1 MTAPAQLLRFAVEGG
16 RVRKAA
22 SALEQASP
30 QLATALRRA
39 MPFLARRG
47 GQVTLCFARALPVS
61 ELLADLPRPIHAT
74 HLTSPSGA
82 RGALVLDAGA
92 IGMILD
98 GVLGGDGRTPPKL
111 DPQGLTPPQVALLA
125 RVIDGAV
132 TSLSDVLARRFGFAL
147 QSVAPDVDEATSEG
161 APIACSFDVGAAS
174 QTGRVILLIAKEA
187 LLGASEDADGPRD
200 VPDPRVT
207 RVMQDVE
214 LDLVVEL
221 ARVPLALGRLAALKQ
236 GDVIRLDVPVGGA
249 VNVRADGNVV
259 LRGHPTT
266 NAGQIAIRIAGRHAS

>member
-30 QLATALRRA
+30 QLASALRRA
-39 MPFLARRG
+39 LPFLARRG

-61 ELLADLPRPIHAT
+61 ELLADLPRPVHAT
-74 HLTSPSGA
+74 HLRSPTGA

-92 IGMILD
+92 IAMVLD
-98 GVLGGDGRTPPKL
+98 GVLGGDGRSPPAL
-111 DPQGLTPPQVALLA
+111 DPQGLTSPQVALLA
-125 RVIDGAV
+125 RVVDGAV
-132 TSLSDVLARRFGFAL
+132 RSLSEVLSRRFGFAIEPI
-147 QSVAPDVDEATSEG
+147 APDADEATSEG
-161 APIACSFDVGAAS
+161 APIACSFDVGVGG
-174 QTGRVILLIAKEA
+174 QTGRVVLLLEKEA
-187 LLGASEDADGPRD
+187 LLGPSDDSEPPGDSA
-200 VPDPRVT
+200 DPRVA
-207 RVMQDVE
+207 RVVQDVE

-221 ARVPLALGRLAALKQ
+221 ARLPLPIGRLATLKA

-249 VNVRADGNVV
+249 VNVRADGSVV

-266 NAGQIAIRIAGRHAS
+266 NAGQIAVRIAGRHAS